1 MEEMN
6 QPAQLSRLSIDVRGA
21 VQGVGFRPAVYK
33 LAVELG
39 LCGTVQNN
47 SQGVAIEVEGDASS
61 VDTFLVRLPREK
73 PPHAIILS
81 IEPRW
86 LSPVGY
92 SAFAILPSAEAGVQ
106 TALVLPDLV
115 TCAECVAELFDPG
128 NRRYRYPFLNCTHC
142 GPRYTII
149 KKMPYDRGSTT
160 MAPFVMCEDCREEYE
175 DPTNRRFHAQPTAC
189 PICGPR
195 ARLWDHEGR
204 VLGEGDTAVHAGVA
218 AILRGEIVAIKG
230 IGGFQ
235 LLADARSDEAVQR
248 LRQRKHRDEK
258 PFAIMVASLEAARDL
273 CKVSSLE
280 ARLLQ
285 GSEGP
290 IVLLERNPSSAI
302 SALVAPA
309 SDRLGVMLPTTP
321 LHHLILRDSN
331 VPLIATSGNI
341 SDEPI
346 CIDEREALWRL
357 HGVADLFLV
366 HDRPILRYVD
376 DSVTQVVMGR
386 EMVLRR
392 SRGYAPLPLPLP
404 NDAVSVMAVGGHLKN
419 TVTLTCGSMAFMSQ
433 HIGDLET
440 RAALDA
446 FCRTTDD
453 MRELFDI
460 VPEVTACDLHPD
472 YISTRSAEGMGIPL
486 IRVQHHRAHVLA
498 CMAENRVTE
507 DVLGVSWDG
516 TGYGDDGE
524 IWGGEFFVGCDYKMQ
539 RIAHFRSF
547 ALPGGDAAVKMPART
562 ALGLLYEVFG
572 DEAMA
577 QHDLPPLHWFAKP
590 QLALVHAAL
599 EKSINCP
606 RTTSAGR
613 LFDAV
618 AALIGLRQQ
627 VSFEAQAA
635 VELEKCCADDSS
647 IDGYLMPLRRGG
659 PPYVIDWE
667 PMLRALLMDYRA
679 AISSSIIAARFHRG
693 MSDVILQVAKSVGIR
708 KVVLSGGCFVNR
720 KLLTNTV
727 VLLRREGYEVFWPQ
741 RVPPGDGGISF
752 GQAVAAAQQRSDKN
766 VPGNTR

>member
-6 QPAQLSRLSIDVRGA
+6 QPDQLSRLSVDVRGA

-47 SQGVAIEVEGDASS
+47 PQGVAIEVEGETDS
-61 VDTFLVRLPREK
+61 VEAFLVRLPREK

-86 LSPVGY
+86 LSPMGY
-92 SAFAILPSAEAGVQ
+92 SSFTILPSAEAGVQ

-115 TCAECVAELFDPG
+115 TCGECRAELFDPA

-149 KKMPYDRGSTT
+149 KKMPYDRSSTT
-160 MAPFVMCEDCREEYE
+160 MAPFVMCEACKAEYD
-175 DPTNRRFHAQPTAC
+175 DPANRRFHAQPTAC
-189 PICGPR
+189 PVCGPR

-204 VLGEGDTAVHAGVA
+204 VLGEGDPAIQAAVA
-218 AILRGEIVAIKG
+218 AILRGEIVAVKG
-230 IGGFQ
+230 MGGFQ

-258 PFAIMVASLEAARDL
+258 PFAMMVRDLEAAKSF
-273 CKVSSLE
+273 CNVSNLE

-290 IVLLERNPSSAI
+290 IVLLERRLDAAVSD
-302 SALVAPA
+302 LVAPA

-321 LHHLILRDSN
+321 LHLLIMHDAN
-331 VPLIATSGNI
+331 VPLIATSGNL

-376 DSVTQVVMGR
+376 DSVVQMVLGR
-386 EMVLRR
+386 EMVIRR

-404 NDAVSVMAVGGHLKN
+404 TSSSSTLAVGAHLKN
-419 TVTLTCGSMAFMSQ
+419 TITVTSGNMAFISQ

-453 MRELFDI
+453 MRELFD
-460 VPEVTACDLHPD
+460 VKPEVAACDLHPD
-472 YISTRSAEGMGIPL
+472 YISTRSAESMGLPIL
-486 IRVQHHRAHVLA
+486 RVQHHRAHVLA
-498 CMAENRVTE
+498 CMCENHLTE

-524 IWGGEFFVGCDYKMQ
+524 IWGGEFFAGNDYRMK

-547 ALPGGDAAVKMPART
+547 SLPGVDAAVRMPART
-562 ALGLLYEVFG
+562 ALGLLYEILG
-572 DEAMA
+572 EEAMT
-577 QHDLPPLHWFAKP
+577 QHDLPPLHWFAKN
-590 QLALVHAAL
+590 QLALLQAAL
-599 EKSINCP
+599 SKSINCP

-618 AALIGLRQQ
+618 ASLIGLRQQ

-635 VELEKCCADDSS
+635 VELEKCCDEAAAV
-647 IDGYLMPLRRGG
+647 DGYLMPLRRGG

-679 AISSSIIAARFHRG
+679 AVPSSIIAARFHRG
-693 MSDVILQVAKSVGIR
+693 MSEAVLQVAKCVGMR

-720 KLLTNTV
+720 KLLTRTV
-727 VLLRREGYEVFWPQ
+727 EQLRREGYEVFWPQ

-752 GQAVAAAQQRSDKN
+752 GQAVAAAQQRSEGN
-766 VPGNTR
+766 VPGYSR